1 VRQGG
6 VLYVLV
12 KRASN
17 LPRKPF
23 FKGRFLRRRTAL
35 HVIAAGQEK
44 KSMSVKGDDPHFTQ
58 PLVFLLGAPPRGAR
72 AARRPVAGS
81 GSEWS
86 CRRPCVPRC
95 VSGGRRKTHAHC
107 FDFFLSSSWMR
118 APPLENLAG
127 TDAHVPSL
135 TCRISCEHGGRTL

>member
-72 AARRPVAGS
+72 AARRLVAGS
-81 GSEWS
+81 GSRS
-86 CRRPCVPRC
+86 GPAGGLACQDACQGGGARPTP
-95 VSGGRRKTHAHC
+95 TA
-107 FDFFLSSSWMR
+107 LTPSWMR

-127 TDAHVPSL
+127 ADAHVPSL
-135 TCRISCEHGGRTL
+135 TCRVSCEHGGRTL

>member
-1 VRQGG
+1 MRQGG

-44 KSMSVKGDDPHFTQ
+44 KSRSVKGADPHFTQ
-58 PLVFLLGAPPRGAR
+58 PLVFLLGAPPSRGERPGAAPPRGLACWHACQGGGAR
-72 AARRPVAGS
+72 PTPAACLL
-81 GSEWS
+81 
-86 CRRPCVPRC
+86 CRML
-95 VSGGRRKTHAHC
+95 A
-107 FDFFLSSSWMR
+107 R
-118 APPLENLAG
+118 APVPELAHADG
-127 TDAHVPSL
+127 DMQSL
-135 TCRISCEHGGRTL
+135 TCSVACEAWRRML

>member
-1 VRQGG
+1 MRQGG

-44 KSMSVKGDDPHFTQ
+44 KSMSVKRDSF
-58 PLVFLLGAPPRGAR
+58 PPGL
-72 AARRPVAGS
+72 
-81 GSEWS
+81 SE
-86 CRRPCVPRC
+86 RVR
-95 VSGGRRKTHAHC
+95 TA
-107 FDFFLSSSWMR
+107 
-118 APPLENLAG
+118 
-127 TDAHVPSL
+127 AHVW
-135 TCRISCEHGGRTL
+135 HGVRA